1 MTDFTLHPQLA
12 SDTREVGRLG
22 LCRVLLMN
30 DSAYPWLILTPQ
42 RADIREI
49 HQLDAADRALLM
61 EEIVHVTT
69 ALETLYKP
77 VKLNVAALGNM
88 VPQLHVHVIARFED
102 DPAWPGP
109 VWGKVPAKPYDAEA
123 AIAALE
129 ALRIAL
135 KL

>member
-1 MTDFTLHPQLA
+1 MTDFALHPQLA
-12 SDTREVGRLG
+12 SDTQEVGRLG

-30 DSAYPWLILTPQ
+30 DSTYPWLILTPQ

-61 EEIVHVTT
+61 EEIVSATT
-69 ALETLYKP
+69 ALEALYKP

-88 VPQLHVHVIARFED
+88 VPQLHVHVIARFEG

-109 VWGKVPAKPYDAEA
+109 VWGKAPTKPYEAEA
-123 AIAALE
+123 ATAALE